1 MDSCYPYL
9 GAVVYIETIK
19 ELNEADF
26 NPRES
31 ELKEIVSRVLLGFG
45 IDGSRKDEILSDT
58 KTIEQSLKN
67 HFSNAHFDIPFKSL
81 DDIKNILLIRS

>member
-31 ELKEIVSRVLLGFG
+31 ELKEIVSRVLLGYG

-58 KTIEQSLKN
+58 KSIEQSLEH
-67 HFSNAHFDIPFKSL
+67 HFRNAHFEIPFKSL
-81 DDIKNILLIRS
+81 DDIKTELLIRS